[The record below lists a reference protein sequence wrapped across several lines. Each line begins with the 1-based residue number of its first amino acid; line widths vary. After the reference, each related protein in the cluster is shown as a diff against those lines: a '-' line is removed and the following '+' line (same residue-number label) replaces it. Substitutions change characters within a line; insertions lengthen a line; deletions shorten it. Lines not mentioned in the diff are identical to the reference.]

1 MEKISMFYNM
11 AVIALG
17 AISSYLFGTSSL
29 LFKTLVLFVVLDY
42 LTGMASSAYEGKLN
56 SKIGFKGILKKV
68 MIFAIV
74 AIAHSLDQ
82 LTGGNIIKTATI
94 FFYLSNELLSMI
106 ENAGRL
112 NVPIPPFIKNAVSLL
127 RQKSG
132 NQNKDD

>member
-1 MEKISMFYNM
+1 MFYNM
-11 AVIALG
+11 TIVAIG
-17 AISSYLFGTSSL
+17 AFASYLFGTSSL
-29 LFKTLVLFVVLDY
+29 LLKTLVLFVVLDY
-42 LTGMASSAYEGKLN
+42 LTGMAASAYEGKLN

-112 NVPIPPFIKNAVSLL
+112 KVPIPPFIKNAVSLL

-132 NQNKDD
+132 TQNKDQ

>member
-1 MEKISMFYNM
+1 MVKWTLFYHSSAIS
-11 AVIALG
+11 IG
-17 AISSYLFGTSSL
+17 AIFSYLFGTPNM

-42 LTGMASSAYEGKLN
+42 LTGIAASAYEGKLN
-56 SKIGFKGILKKV
+56 SKVGFKGILKKI

-82 LTGGNIIKTATI
+82 LLGGYFIQSATI

-127 RQKSG
+127 KQKSG
-132 NQNKDD
+132 TNNKK

>member
-1 MEKISMFYNM
+1 M
-11 AVIALG
+11 AIVALG
-17 AISSYLFGTSSL
+17 AFISYLFGTSSL
-29 LFKTLVLFVVLDY
+29 LFKTLVLFIVLDY
-42 LTGMASSAYEGKLN
+42 LTGMAASAYEGKLN
-56 SKIGFKGILKKV
+56 SKVGFKGILKKV

-112 NVPIPPFIKNAVSLL
+112 KVPIPQVIKNAVSLL
-127 RQKSG
+127 RQKNGS
-132 NQNKDD
+132 QDKDN

>member
-1 MEKISMFYNM
+1 M
-11 AVIALG
+11 AVVAAG
-17 AISSYLFGTSSL
+17 AFLSYLFGTSTL
-29 LFKTLVLFVVLDY
+29 LFKTLVLFIVLDY
-42 LTGMASSAYEGKLN
+42 LTGMAASAYEGKLN
-56 SKIGFKGILKKV
+56 SKVGFRGILKKV
-68 MIFAIV
+68 VIFAIV

-112 NVPIPPFIKNAVSLL
+112 NVPIPPFIQNAVSLL

-132 NQNKDD
+132 TQNKDQ